1 MKRKTTIALGASA
14 LFATAILTRCFA
26 DDAKPAAVTATT
38 GVHTIELPKIDH
50 EMPPGEG
57 SQTLATGCIICHSNR
72 YITMQPKFSKTTWT
86 ALVTKMRKTF
96 GAPLNDQ
103 QAEDVVK
110 YLVTIRGNGQP

>member
-1 MKRKTTIALGASA
+1 MKRKTTFVLGAAA

-26 DDAKPAAVTATT
+26 DDAKPAAVTATS
-38 GVHTIELPKIDH
+38 GVHSIELPKIDQP
-50 EMPPGEG
+50 MPPGEG

-72 YITMQPKFSKTTWT
+72 YITMQPPLSKTAWT

-103 QAEDVVK
+103 QADDAIK
-110 YLVTIRGNGQP
+110 YLVSIRGNGQP